1 MIHKAIMS
9 AKKQDQLLIAGLIG
23 LGLLAF
29 MGNTAG
35 QGVPDTD
42 SAVVL
47 LWHQLGSI
55 QKRASIAFGQVDK
68 DALEREGKLDELVR
82 QDMLTLRRE
91 LHQLREVGDEAFDA
105 RRQEIINLRRESDD
119 YAGELDIE
127 AHVADHDKHAESFL
141 SQIDQLAYDLKSV
154 MDDSGQFGMVN
165 LQYNA
170 VAMQKKS
177 LELNQEVKVLI
188 QQDRIVQQQF
198 NQEVHVHAD
207 EVSQHLHQQNFLN
220 VHNELFDDRVI
231 NWHGGPP
238 NDFGGGNG
246 PGGWGGHGR

>member
-55 QKRASIAFGQVDK
+55 QKRASIAFGRVDK

-91 LHQLREVGDEAFDA
+91 LH
-105 RRQEIINLRRESDD
+105 
-119 YAGELDIE
+119 
-127 AHVADHDKHAESFL
+127 
-141 SQIDQLAYDLKSV
+141 
-154 MDDSGQFGMVN
+154 
-165 LQYNA
+165 
-170 VAMQKKS
+170 
-177 LELNQEVKVLI
+177 
-188 QQDRIVQQQF
+188 
-198 NQEVHVHAD
+198 
-207 EVSQHLHQQNFLN
+207 
-220 VHNELFDDRVI
+220 
-231 NWHGGPP
+231 
-238 NDFGGGNG
+238 
-246 PGGWGGHGR
+246 